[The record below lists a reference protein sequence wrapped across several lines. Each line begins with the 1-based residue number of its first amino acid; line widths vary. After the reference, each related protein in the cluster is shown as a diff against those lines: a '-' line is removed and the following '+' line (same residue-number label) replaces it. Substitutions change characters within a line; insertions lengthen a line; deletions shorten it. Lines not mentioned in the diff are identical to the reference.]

1 MTPPLNRVLF
11 ADDAPDIRL
20 VARLALEKVGGF
32 AVRLCASG
40 EEAVAAAAEFGPDII
55 LLDVMMPGWDG
66 PRTLAE
72 LRDRPGL
79 AAIPVAFFTGR
90 TEQAE
95 VDRFTALG
103 AIGVLPKPFDAMKL
117 ASDLRALWARHH
129 G

>member
-1 MTPPLNRVLF
+1 MTPPLHRVLF
-11 ADDAPDIRL
+11 ADDAADIRL

-32 AVRLCASG
+32 AVRPCASG

-72 LRDRPGL
+72 LRARADL

-90 TEQAE
+90 TEPAE

-103 AIGVLPKPFDAMKL
+103 AIGVLAKPFDAMKL
-117 ASDLRALWARHH
+117 AGDLRALWARHH